1 MVKGVARRVVMIKSP
16 DPKIFDEA
24 IFIVRD
30 EAARRPGVTTEEL
43 LREARD
49 VAESFVRRGRGAP
62 RALPWWAW
70 SAMGAGGVGLTW
82 LLTAL
87 LL

>member
-1 MVKGVARRVVMIKSP
+1 MIKSP
-16 DPKIFDEA
+16 DPRLFDEA

-49 VAESFVRRGRGAP
+49 VAESFVRKRQGA
-62 RALPWWAW
+62 RQSLPWWVW
-70 SAMGAGGVGLTW
+70 SAVGAGAMGLTW
-82 LLTAL
+82 VLTL
-87 LL
+87 LLL

>member
-1 MVKGVARRVVMIKSP
+1 MVKGIARRVVMIKSP

-49 VAESFVRRGRGAP
+49 VAESFVRQRRGAK
-62 RALPWWAW
+62 RTVPWWAW
-70 SAMGAGGVGLTW
+70 AAMGAGCMGLIW
-82 LLTAL
+82 LVTAL
-87 LL
+87 I